1 MPGVPAVFAAG
12 LLLVA
17 CGSATE
23 PATRPSPTDPAA
35 SLTPVPSP
43 EGPSADDD
51 PAANEPASA
60 PYALHEWGLIDVFAD
75 GRFELAAGPGQPTTR
90 PWTPTDRHPPVR
102 IQVDRPQ
109 VRKPV
114 IYAHLL
120 ENQEAV
126 QFSLTVAL
134 TGGELFEHFPP
145 AQTVEAGVRWADVA
159 VSPGPC
165 VGEVSYPGREDP
177 PCQGIPDD
185 YCEVAELSNYEA
197 PDADCLTFGGQRLNH
212 LFYRGAG
219 SRPEL
224 PLRVEEDA
232 DGVLTVTSV
241 GPVVPG
247 SLVRVSATPNRSFSI
262 SAAPPAAGQTVVVPV
277 ATRQNRLREPA
288 ATNAFFEE
296 PGRQGLTD
304 GETAAF
310 RRAWERELFGGGARR
325 PHLRDALLYW
335 MPMEGIDALAHLD
348 LTPPPEVVRRVMLV
362 RVELTAP

>member
-1 MPGVPAVFAAG
+1 MSEVPAVFAAG

-17 CGSATE
+17 CGSTTEPAATPSPTEPAVSATTGASLDGPSPTDDPAATE
-23 PATRPSPTDPAA
+23 PARAA
-35 SLTPVPSP
+35 
-43 EGPSADDD
+43 
-51 PAANEPASA
+51 
-60 PYALHEWGLIDVFAD
+60 YALHEWGLIDVFAD

-90 PWTPTDRHPPVR
+90 PWTPTDRQRPPS

-114 IYAHLL
+114 LYAHLL
-120 ENQEAV
+120 EGQQAV

-145 AQTVEAGVRWADVA
+145 AQATPDGVQWVDVA

-165 VGEVSYPGREDP
+165 VGQVSYPGREDP

-185 YCEVAELSNYEA
+185 YCEVAELANYEA

-219 SRPEL
+219 NRPEL
-224 PLRVEEDA
+224 PLEVAVGPGGDLR
-232 DGVLTVTSV
+232 VTSV

-262 SAAPPAAGQTVVVPV
+262 SAAAPAAGQSVVVPT
-277 ATRQNRLREPA
+277 ATRQNRSREPDA
-288 ATNAFFEE
+288 INAFFEE

-304 GETAAF
+304 GEAAAF
-310 RRAWERELFGGGARR
+310 RRAWESELFGGGARR
-325 PHLRDALLYW
+325 PHLRDALLCW
-335 MPMEGIDALAHLD
+335 MPMEGIDALAHLE
-348 LTPPPEVVRRVMLV
+348 LTPRPEVVRRVMLV